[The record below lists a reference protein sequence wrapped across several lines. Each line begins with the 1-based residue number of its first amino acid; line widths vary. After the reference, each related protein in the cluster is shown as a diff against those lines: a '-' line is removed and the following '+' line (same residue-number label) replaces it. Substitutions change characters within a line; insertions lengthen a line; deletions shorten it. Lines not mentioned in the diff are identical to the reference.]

1 MEEPDG
7 YHLMENHEYDPD
19 NNPARDFDEVTEM
32 LTMHEEMKYYRL
44 KLIAAIIVIICIM
57 ITTVVFLVRVDIIIN
72 SNVEELK
79 ACQEHSAFLQSG
91 IDSAK
96 GGGE

>member
-1 MEEPDG
+1 ME
-7 YHLMENHEYDPD
+7 HHEYDPD

-79 ACQEHSAFLQSG
+79 ACQEHSAFLQAG
-91 IDSAK
+91 IDSYS
-96 GGGE
+96 GGGK